1 MNLINQIP
9 TITGK
14 SFLLSGFV
22 GCLTSFGFLLT
33 PIAVNNYELYIMDNQ
48 KSVQYLTDAI
58 VLLAPSGW
66 FFLIGLWIELKIID
80 KEGE

>member
-9 TITGK
+9 TIIGK

-33 PIAVNNYELYIMDNQ
+33 AIAVNNYELYIMDNQ